1 MLKSLFLMIKTI
13 NTHCTFALE
22 EVFDYYSY
30 YQPNALA
37 SRMLVLNKKTMKL
50 LRYFLPVLLAVFTFC
65 ACDDWFGGDDPSDK
79 EPQFSD
85 YFKMEITRCERV
97 ADVLIVDFKMKNV
110 SGKDLQQVELSGA
123 TSKDNLGNGYNGDQ
137 DVSLGGKWSYW
148 GQKSIKKNETITG
161 SFRIRAFDKT
171 NSAQKLTLNFK
182 CASSDLDFD
191 GKVSIA
197 NIKIADKRVLTD
209 GIDTNDFGLKYQ
221 LVGTERKIVDGRNC
235 SFITFTVTNNTGV
248 NLSNVDFCAHNFYGD
263 TEDFNCYMSSDGSA
277 FSYTATVR
285 IQKGETKTLTIRV
298 NDVPDRIKQLRGTVT
313 CRTDSYIL
321 CSENVNFY
329 DMTFE

>member
-1 MLKSLFLMIKTI
+1 
-13 NTHCTFALE
+13 
-22 EVFDYYSY
+22 
-30 YQPNALA
+30 
-37 SRMLVLNKKTMKL
+37 MLVLNKKTIKL

-110 SGKDLQQVELSGA
+110 SGKDLQQVELSESNNFIG
-123 TSKDNLGNGYNGDQ
+123 SKDNLGNEYYNRQ
-137 DVSLGGKWSYW
+137 DVSLGGRWSKS

-161 SFRIRAFDKT
+161 SFRIRGFDKT
-171 NSAQKLTLNFK
+171 NSAQKLTLNFR
-182 CASSDLDFD
+182 CASSDLNFNSE
-191 GKVSIA
+191 VSIA

-248 NLSNVDFCAHNFYGD
+248 NLSNVDFDTDSNYFSGD
-263 TEDFNCYMSSDGSA
+263 TESFRYDISSDGSA
-277 FSYTATVR
+277 FSYSTALR
-285 IQKGETKTLTIRV
+285 IQTGETKTLTIRV
-298 NDVPDRIKQLRGTVT
+298 NGVPDRIKQLRGTVT

-321 CSENVNFY
+321 CSEDVNFY

>member
-1 MLKSLFLMIKTI
+1 
-13 NTHCTFALE
+13 
-22 EVFDYYSY
+22 
-30 YQPNALA
+30 
-37 SRMLVLNKKTMKL
+37 MKL

-110 SGKDLQQVELSGA
+110 SGKDLQQVELRDVG
-123 TSKDNLGNGYNGDQ
+123 SKDNLGNKYYTGQ

-161 SFRIRAFDKT
+161 SFRISAFDKT
-171 NSAQKLTLNFK
+171 NSAQKLILNFR
-182 CASSDLDFD
+182 CASSDLNFD
-191 GKVSIA
+191 GEVSIA

-221 LVGTERKIVDGRNC
+221 LVGTERKIVDGRNR

-248 NLSNVDFCAHNFYGD
+248 NLSDVKFDTTNFYAD
-263 TEDFNCYMSSDGSA
+263 TESFGCDISSDGSA
-277 FSYTATVR
+277 FNYITTLR
-285 IQKGETKTLTIRV
+285 IQKGETKTLTICIY
-298 NDVPDRIKQLRGTVT
+298 NVPDRIKQLRGIVT

>member
-1 MLKSLFLMIKTI
+1 
-13 NTHCTFALE
+13 
-22 EVFDYYSY
+22 
-30 YQPNALA
+30 
-37 SRMLVLNKKTMKL
+37 MKL

-65 ACDDWFGGDDPSDK
+65 ACDDWFGNDDPSDK

-123 TSKDNLGNGYNGDQ
+123 TSKDNLGNGYSNQQ

-182 CASSDLDFD
+182 CASSDLNFN
-191 GKVSIA
+191 GEVSIA

-221 LVGTERKIVDGRNC
+221 LVGTERKIVDGRNY

-248 NLSNVDFCAHNFYGD
+248 NLSNVDFCAHSFYGD
-263 TEDFNCYMSSDGSA
+263 TESFNCDMSSDGSA

-285 IQKGETKTLTIRV
+285 IQKGETKTLTICI
-298 NDVPDRIKQLRGTVT
+298 NNVPDRIKQLRGTVT
-313 CRTDSYIL
+313 CKTDSYIL

>member
-1 MLKSLFLMIKTI
+1 MTGLVVTTRLTRNLSLATI
-13 NTHCTFALE
+13 
-22 EVFDYYSY
+22 SKW
-30 YQPNALA
+30 
-37 SRMLVLNKKTMKL
+37 R
-50 LRYFLPVLLAVFTFC
+50 LLA
-65 ACDDWFGGDDPSDK
+65 AN
-79 EPQFSD
+79 
-85 YFKMEITRCERV
+85 
-97 ADVLIVDFKMKNV
+97 VLIVDFKMKNV
-110 SGKDLQQVELSGA
+110 SGKDLQEVELRSDYNG
-123 TSKDNLGNGYNGDQ
+123 SKDNLGNEYYNRQ
-137 DVSLGGKWSYW
+137 DVSLGGRWSNL

-182 CASSDLDFD
+182 CASSDLNFNSE
-191 GKVSIA
+191 VSIA

-248 NLSNVDFCAHNFYGD
+248 NLSDVDFDTNNNYFSGD
-263 TEDFNCYMSSDGSA
+263 TESFRCDISSDGSA
-277 FSYTATVR
+277 FSSITTLR
-285 IQKGETKTLTIRV
+285 IQTGETKTLTIRV
-298 NDVPDRIKQLRGTVT
+298 NNVPDRIKQLRGAVT

-321 CSENVNFY
+321 CSEDVNFY

>member
-1 MLKSLFLMIKTI
+1 MIKTI

-110 SGKDLQQVELSGA
+110 SGKDLQQVELRDVG
-123 TSKDNLGNGYNGDQ
+123 SKDNLGNKYYTGQ

-161 SFRIRAFDKT
+161 SFRISAFDKT
-171 NSAQKLTLNFK
+171 NSAQKLTLNFR

-191 GKVSIA
+191 GEVSIA

-248 NLSNVDFCAHNFYGD
+248 NLSDVKFDTTNFYAD
-263 TEDFNCYMSSDGSA
+263 TESFGCDISSDGSA
-277 FSYTATVR
+277 FNYITTLR
-285 IQKGETKTLTIRV
+285 IQKGETKTLTICIY
-298 NDVPDRIKQLRGTVT
+298 NVPDRIKQLRGIVT

>member
-1 MLKSLFLMIKTI
+1 
-13 NTHCTFALE
+13 
-22 EVFDYYSY
+22 
-30 YQPNALA
+30 
-37 SRMLVLNKKTMKL
+37 MLVLNKKTMKL

-110 SGKDLQQVELSGA
+110 SGKDLQQVELRTA
-123 TSKDNLGNGYNGDQ
+123 YNCAKDNLGNEYYNSQ
-137 DVSLGGKWSYW
+137 DVSLGGKWNYS
-148 GQKSIKKNETITG
+148 GKKSIKKNETITG
-161 SFRIRAFDKT
+161 SFRIRDFDKT

-191 GKVSIA
+191 GEVSIA

-221 LVGTERKIVDGRNC
+221 LLGTERKIVDGRNC

-248 NLSNVDFCAHNFYGD
+248 NLSNVNFYLSYFYSD
-263 TEDFNCYMSSDGSA
+263 TEQFRCDISSDGSA
-277 FSYTATVR
+277 FSYTTALR
-285 IQKGETKTLTIRV
+285 IQTGETKTLTICIY
-298 NDVPDRIKQLRGTVT
+298 DVPDRIKQLRGTVT
-313 CRTDSYIL
+313 CSTDSYIL
-321 CSENVNFY
+321 CSEDVNFY

>member
-1 MLKSLFLMIKTI
+1 
-13 NTHCTFALE
+13 
-22 EVFDYYSY
+22 
-30 YQPNALA
+30 
-37 SRMLVLNKKTMKL
+37 MLVLNKKTMKL

-110 SGKDLQQVELSGA
+110 SGKDLQQVELRTA
-123 TSKDNLGNGYNGDQ
+123 YNCAKDNLGNEYYNSQ
-137 DVSLGGKWSYW
+137 DVSLGGKWNYS
-148 GQKSIKKNETITG
+148 GKKSIKKNETITG
-161 SFRIRAFDKT
+161 SFRIRDFDKT

-191 GKVSIA
+191 GEVSIA

-221 LVGTERKIVDGRNC
+221 LLGTERKIVDGRNC

-248 NLSNVDFCAHNFYGD
+248 NLSNVNFYLSYFYSD
-263 TEDFNCYMSSDGSA
+263 TEQFRCDISSDGSA
-277 FSYTATVR
+277 FSYTTTLR
-285 IQKGETKTLTIRV
+285 IQTGETKTLTICIY
-298 NDVPDRIKQLRGTVT
+298 DVPDRIKQLRGTVT
-313 CRTDSYIL
+313 CSTDSYIL
-321 CSENVNFY
+321 CSEDVNFY

>member
-1 MLKSLFLMIKTI
+1 
-13 NTHCTFALE
+13 
-22 EVFDYYSY
+22 
-30 YQPNALA
+30 
-37 SRMLVLNKKTMKL
+37 MLVLNKKTLKL

-110 SGKDLQQVELSGA
+110 SGKDLQEVQLNGTS
-123 TSKDNLGNGYNGDQ
+123 SKDNLGNEYSNMQ

-182 CASSDLDFD
+182 CVSSDLNFN
-191 GKVSIA
+191 GEVSIA

-263 TEDFNCYMSSDGSA
+263 TEDFYCYMSSDGSA

-285 IQKGETKTLTIRV
+285 IQKGETKTLTICI
-298 NDVPDRIKQLRGTVT
+298 NNVPDRIKQLRGTIT
-313 CRTDSYIL
+313 CKTDSYIL

>member
-1 MLKSLFLMIKTI
+1 
-13 NTHCTFALE
+13 
-22 EVFDYYSY
+22 
-30 YQPNALA
+30 
-37 SRMLVLNKKTMKL
+37 MKL

-65 ACDDWFGGDDPSDK
+65 ACDDWFGDDNDSDK

-110 SGKDLQQVELSGA
+110 SGKDLQEVQLNGTS
-123 TSKDNLGNGYNGDQ
+123 SKDNLGNEYSNMQ

-182 CASSDLDFD
+182 CVSSDLNFN
-191 GKVSIA
+191 GEVSIA

-263 TEDFNCYMSSDGSA
+263 TENFNCYMSSDGSA

-313 CRTDSYIL
+313 CKTDSYIL

>member
-1 MLKSLFLMIKTI
+1 
-13 NTHCTFALE
+13 
-22 EVFDYYSY
+22 
-30 YQPNALA
+30 
-37 SRMLVLNKKTMKL
+37 MKL

-65 ACDDWFGGDDPSDK
+65 ACDDWFGDDDTSAK

-110 SGKDLQQVELSGA
+110 SGKDLQQVELSKSNNFIG
-123 TSKDNLGNGYNGDQ
+123 SMDNLGNDYYHTQ
-137 DVSLGGKWSYW
+137 DVSLGGKWSGS

-161 SFRIRAFDKT
+161 SFRIRGFDKT
-171 NSAQKLTLNFK
+171 NSAQKLTLIFK
-182 CASSDLDFD
+182 CASSDLNFN
-191 GKVSIA
+191 GEVSIA

-248 NLSNVDFCAHNFYGD
+248 NLSNVDFHASNFSGD
-263 TEDFNCYMSSDGSA
+263 TESFGICQMSSDGSA

-285 IQKGETKTLTIRV
+285 IQTGETKTLTICIY
-298 NDVPDRIKQLRGTVT
+298 DVPDRIKQLRGTVT
-313 CRTDSYIL
+313 CSTDSYIL

>member
-1 MLKSLFLMIKTI
+1 
-13 NTHCTFALE
+13 
-22 EVFDYYSY
+22 
-30 YQPNALA
+30 
-37 SRMLVLNKKTMKL
+37 MKL

-110 SGKDLQQVELSGA
+110 SGKDLQQVELREA
-123 TSKDNLGNGYNGDQ
+123 TSKDNLGNEYFNKEE
-137 DVSLGGKWSYW
+137 VSLGGKWSYS

-161 SFRIRAFDKT
+161 SFRIRGFDKT
-171 NSAQKLTLNFK
+171 NSAQKLTLNFR
-182 CASSDLDFD
+182 CASSDLNFNSE
-191 GKVSIA
+191 VSIA

-248 NLSNVDFCAHNFYGD
+248 NLSNVNFDTNNNYFSGD
-263 TEDFNCYMSSDGSA
+263 TESFRYDISSDGSA
-277 FSYTATVR
+277 FSYRTALR
-285 IQKGETKTLTIRV
+285 IQTGETKTLTIRV

-313 CRTDSYIL
+313 CSTDSYIL
-321 CSENVNFY
+321 CSEDVNFY

>member
-1 MLKSLFLMIKTI
+1 
-13 NTHCTFALE
+13 
-22 EVFDYYSY
+22 
-30 YQPNALA
+30 
-37 SRMLVLNKKTMKL
+37 MLVLNKKTMKL

-110 SGKDLQQVELSGA
+110 SGKDLQEVQLNGTS
-123 TSKDNLGNGYNGDQ
+123 SKDNLGNEYSNMQ

-182 CASSDLDFD
+182 CVSSDLNFN
-191 GKVSIA
+191 GEVSIA
-197 NIKIADKRVLTD
+197 NIKIADKRVLTN

-263 TEDFNCYMSSDGSA
+263 TEDFYCYMSSDGSA

-285 IQKGETKTLTIRV
+285 IQKGETKTLTICI
-298 NDVPDRIKQLRGTVT
+298 NNVPDRIKQLRGTVT
-313 CRTDSYIL
+313 CKTDSYIL

>member
-1 MLKSLFLMIKTI
+1 
-13 NTHCTFALE
+13 
-22 EVFDYYSY
+22 
-30 YQPNALA
+30 
-37 SRMLVLNKKTMKL
+37 MKL

-110 SGKDLQQVELSGA
+110 SGKDLQQVELRTA
-123 TSKDNLGNGYNGDQ
+123 YNCAKDNLGNEYYNSQ
-137 DVSLGGKWSYW
+137 DVSLGGKWNYS
-148 GQKSIKKNETITG
+148 GKKSIKKNETITG
-161 SFRIRAFDKT
+161 SFRIRDFDKT

-191 GKVSIA
+191 GEVSIA

-221 LVGTERKIVDGRNC
+221 LLGTERKIVDGRNC

-248 NLSNVDFCAHNFYGD
+248 NLSNVNFYLSYFYSD
-263 TEDFNCYMSSDGSA
+263 TEQFRCDISSDGSA
-277 FSYTATVR
+277 FSYRTALR
-285 IQKGETKTLTIRV
+285 IQTGETKTLTICIY
-298 NDVPDRIKQLRGTVT
+298 DVPDRIKQLRGTVT
-313 CRTDSYIL
+313 CSTDSYIL
-321 CSENVNFY
+321 CSEDVNFY

>member
-1 MLKSLFLMIKTI
+1 
-13 NTHCTFALE
+13 
-22 EVFDYYSY
+22 
-30 YQPNALA
+30 
-37 SRMLVLNKKTMKL
+37 MLVLNKKTMKL

-110 SGKDLQQVELSGA
+110 SGKDLQQVELRTA
-123 TSKDNLGNGYNGDQ
+123 YNCAKDNLGNEYYNSQ
-137 DVSLGGKWSYW
+137 DVSLGGKWNYS
-148 GQKSIKKNETITG
+148 GKKSIKKNETITG
-161 SFRIRAFDKT
+161 SFRIRDFDKT

-191 GKVSIA
+191 GEVSIA

-221 LVGTERKIVDGRNC
+221 LVGTDRKIVDGRNC

-248 NLSNVDFCAHNFYGD
+248 NLSNVKFNLSYFYSD
-263 TEDFNCYMSSDGSA
+263 TEQFRCDISSDGSA
-277 FSYTATVR
+277 FSYTTALR
-285 IQKGETKTLTIRV
+285 IQTGETKTLTICIY
-298 NDVPDRIKQLRGTVT
+298 DVPDRIKQLRGTVT
-313 CRTDSYIL
+313 CSTDSCIL
-321 CSENVNFY
+321 CSEDVNFY

>member
-1 MLKSLFLMIKTI
+1 
-13 NTHCTFALE
+13 
-22 EVFDYYSY
+22 
-30 YQPNALA
+30 
-37 SRMLVLNKKTMKL
+37 MKL

-65 ACDDWFGGDDPSDK
+65 ACDDWFGNDDPSDK

-110 SGKDLQQVELSGA
+110 SGKDLQQVELRTA
-123 TSKDNLGNGYNGDQ
+123 YNCAKDNLGNEYYNSQ
-137 DVSLGGKWSYW
+137 DVSLGGKWNYS
-148 GQKSIKKNETITG
+148 GKKSIKKNETITG
-161 SFRIRAFDKT
+161 SFRIRDFDKT

-191 GKVSIA
+191 GEVSIA

-221 LVGTERKIVDGRNC
+221 LVGTDRKIVDGRNC

-248 NLSNVDFCAHNFYGD
+248 NLSNVNFNLSYFYSD
-263 TEDFNCYMSSDGSA
+263 TEQFRCDISSDGSA
-277 FSYTATVR
+277 FSYTTALR
-285 IQKGETKTLTIRV
+285 IQTGETKTLTICIY
-298 NDVPDRIKQLRGTVT
+298 DVPDRIKQLRGTVT
-313 CRTDSYIL
+313 CSTDSYIL
-321 CSENVNFY
+321 CSEDVNFY

>member
-1 MLKSLFLMIKTI
+1 
-13 NTHCTFALE
+13 
-22 EVFDYYSY
+22 
-30 YQPNALA
+30 
-37 SRMLVLNKKTMKL
+37 MKL

-65 ACDDWFGGDDPSDK
+65 ACDDLFGGDDPSDK

-110 SGKDLQQVELSGA
+110 SGKDLQQVELRTA
-123 TSKDNLGNGYNGDQ
+123 YNCAKDNLGNEYYNSQ
-137 DVSLGGKWSYW
+137 DVSLGGKWNYS
-148 GQKSIKKNETITG
+148 GKKSIKKNETITG

-191 GKVSIA
+191 GEVSIA

-221 LVGTERKIVDGRNC
+221 LLGTERKIVDGRNC

-248 NLSNVDFCAHNFYGD
+248 NLSNVKFNLSYFYSD
-263 TEDFNCYMSSDGSA
+263 TEQFRCDISSDGSA
-277 FSYTATVR
+277 FSYTTALR
-285 IQKGETKTLTIRV
+285 IQTGETKTLTICIY
-298 NDVPDRIKQLRGTVT
+298 DVPDRIKQLRGTVT
-313 CRTDSYIL
+313 CSTDSYIL
-321 CSENVNFY
+321 CSEDVNFY

>member
-1 MLKSLFLMIKTI
+1 MIKTI

-110 SGKDLQQVELSGA
+110 SGKDLQEVQLNGTS
-123 TSKDNLGNGYNGDQ
+123 SKDNLGNEYSNMQ

-182 CASSDLDFD
+182 CVSSDLNFN
-191 GKVSIA
+191 GEVSIA

-263 TEDFNCYMSSDGSA
+263 TEDFYCYMSSDGSA

-285 IQKGETKTLTIRV
+285 IQKGETKTLTICI
-298 NDVPDRIKQLRGTVT
+298 NNVPDRIKQLRGTVT
-313 CRTDSYIL
+313 CKTDSYIL

>member
-1 MLKSLFLMIKTI
+1 
-13 NTHCTFALE
+13 
-22 EVFDYYSY
+22 
-30 YQPNALA
+30 
-37 SRMLVLNKKTMKL
+37 MLVLNKKTMKL

-110 SGKDLQQVELSGA
+110 SGKDLQQVKLSSYNA
-123 TSKDNLGNGYNGDQ
+123 SSKDNLGNDYYNRQ
-137 DVSLGGKWSYW
+137 DVSLGGRWSNW

-161 SFRIRAFDKT
+161 SFRIKEFDKT
-171 NSAQKLTLNFK
+171 NSAQKLTLNFN

-191 GKVSIA
+191 GEVSIA

-221 LVGTERKIVDGRNC
+221 LVGTERKMIDGYNY

-248 NLSNVDFCAHNFYGD
+248 NLSNVNFDTNNNYFSGD
-263 TEDFNCYMSSDGSA
+263 TESFRCDISSDGSA
-277 FSYTATVR
+277 FSYRTALR
-285 IQKGETKTLTIRV
+285 IQTGETKTLTIRV
-298 NDVPDRIKQLRGTVT
+298 NNVPDRIKQLRGTVT
-313 CRTDSYIL
+313 CSTDSYIL
-321 CSENVNFY
+321 CSEDVNFY

>member
-1 MLKSLFLMIKTI
+1 MIKTI

-191 GKVSIA
+191 GEVSIA

-285 IQKGETKTLTIRV
+285 IQKGETKTLTICI
-298 NDVPDRIKQLRGTVT
+298 NNVPDRIKQLRGTVT
-313 CRTDSYIL
+313 CKTDSYIL

>member
-1 MLKSLFLMIKTI
+1 
-13 NTHCTFALE
+13 
-22 EVFDYYSY
+22 
-30 YQPNALA
+30 
-37 SRMLVLNKKTMKL
+37 MLVLNKKTMKL

-79 EPQFSD
+79 EPQFND

-110 SGKDLQQVELSGA
+110 SGKDLQQVELRDVG
-123 TSKDNLGNGYNGDQ
+123 SKDNLGNKYYTGQ

-161 SFRIRAFDKT
+161 SFRIRDFDKT

-191 GKVSIA
+191 GEVSIA

-248 NLSNVDFCAHNFYGD
+248 NLSDVKFITSNFYAD
-263 TEDFNCYMSSDGSA
+263 TESFGCDISSDGSA
-277 FSYTATVR
+277 FNYITTLR

-313 CRTDSYIL
+313 CSTDSYIL
-321 CSENVNFY
+321 CSEDVNFY

>member
-1 MLKSLFLMIKTI
+1 
-13 NTHCTFALE
+13 
-22 EVFDYYSY
+22 
-30 YQPNALA
+30 
-37 SRMLVLNKKTMKL
+37 MKL

-110 SGKDLQQVELSGA
+110 SGKDLQQVELSESNNFIG
-123 TSKDNLGNGYNGDQ
+123 SKDNLGNEYYNRQ
-137 DVSLGGKWSYW
+137 DVSLGGRWSYS
-148 GQKSIKKNETITG
+148 GKKSIKKNETITG
-161 SFRIRAFDKT
+161 SFRIRGFDKT
-171 NSAQKLTLNFK
+171 NSAQKLTLNFR
-182 CASSDLDFD
+182 CASSDLNFD
-191 GKVSIA
+191 SEVSIA

-248 NLSNVDFCAHNFYGD
+248 NLSNVDFDTDSNYFSGD
-263 TEDFNCYMSSDGSA
+263 TESFRYDISSEGSA
-277 FSYTATVR
+277 FSYSTALR
-285 IQKGETKTLTIRV
+285 IQTGETKTLTIRV
-298 NDVPDRIKQLRGTVT
+298 NGVPDRIKQLRGTVT

-321 CSENVNFY
+321 CSEDVNFY

>member
-1 MLKSLFLMIKTI
+1 MIKTI

-123 TSKDNLGNGYNGDQ
+123 TSKDNLGNGYSNQQ

-161 SFRIRAFDKT
+161 SFRISGFDKT

-182 CASSDLDFD
+182 CASSDLNFN
-191 GKVSIA
+191 GEVSIA

-248 NLSNVDFCAHNFYGD
+248 NLSNVDFCAHRFYGD
-263 TEDFNCYMSSDGSA
+263 TEGFNCYMSSDGSA

-321 CSENVNFY
+321 CSEDVNFY

>member
-1 MLKSLFLMIKTI
+1 MIKTI

-110 SGKDLQQVELSGA
+110 SGKDFQEVQLNGTS
-123 TSKDNLGNGYNGDQ
+123 SKDNLGNEYSNMQ

-182 CASSDLDFD
+182 CVSSDLNFN
-191 GKVSIA
+191 GEVSIA

-263 TEDFNCYMSSDGSA
+263 TEDFYCYMSSDGSA

-285 IQKGETKTLTIRV
+285 IQKGETKTLTICI
-298 NDVPDRIKQLRGTVT
+298 NNVPDRIKQLRGTIT
-313 CRTDSYIL
+313 CKTDSYIL

>member
-1 MLKSLFLMIKTI
+1 
-13 NTHCTFALE
+13 
-22 EVFDYYSY
+22 
-30 YQPNALA
+30 
-37 SRMLVLNKKTMKL
+37 MLVLNKKTMKL

-123 TSKDNLGNGYNGDQ
+123 TSKDNLGNGYSNQQ

-161 SFRIRAFDKT
+161 SFRISGFDKT

-182 CASSDLDFD
+182 CASSDLNFN
-191 GKVSIA
+191 GEVSIA

-263 TEDFNCYMSSDGSA
+263 TEGFNCEMSSDGSA

-285 IQKGETKTLTIRV
+285 IQKGETKTLTICIQS
-298 NDVPDRIKQLRGTVT
+298 VPDRIKQLRGTVT

-321 CSENVNFY
+321 CSEDVNFY

>member
-1 MLKSLFLMIKTI
+1 
-13 NTHCTFALE
+13 
-22 EVFDYYSY
+22 
-30 YQPNALA
+30 
-37 SRMLVLNKKTMKL
+37 MKL

-110 SGKDLQQVELSGA
+110 SGKDLQQVELRTA
-123 TSKDNLGNGYNGDQ
+123 YNCAKDNLGNEYYNSQ
-137 DVSLGGKWSYW
+137 DVSLGGKWNYS
-148 GQKSIKKNETITG
+148 GKKSIKKNETITG
-161 SFRIRAFDKT
+161 SFRIRDFDKT

-191 GKVSIA
+191 GEVSIA

-221 LVGTERKIVDGRNC
+221 LVGTDRKIVDGRNC

-248 NLSNVDFCAHNFYGD
+248 NLSNVKFNLSYFYSD
-263 TEDFNCYMSSDGSA
+263 TEQFRCDISSDGSA
-277 FSYTATVR
+277 FSYTTALR
-285 IQKGETKTLTIRV
+285 IQTGETKTLTICIY
-298 NDVPDRIKQLRGTVT
+298 DVPDRIKQLRGTVT
-313 CRTDSYIL
+313 CSTDSYIL
-321 CSENVNFY
+321 CSEDVNFY

>member
-1 MLKSLFLMIKTI
+1 MIKTI

-191 GKVSIA
+191 GEVSIA

-248 NLSNVDFCAHNFYGD
+248 NLSNVNFNLSYFYSD
-263 TEDFNCYMSSDGSA
+263 TEQFRCDISSDGSA
-277 FSYTATVR
+277 FSYTTALR
-285 IQKGETKTLTIRV
+285 IQTGETKTLTICIY
-298 NDVPDRIKQLRGTVT
+298 DVPDRIKQLRGTVT
-313 CRTDSYIL
+313 CSTDSYIL
-321 CSENVNFY
+321 CSEDVNFY

>member
-1 MLKSLFLMIKTI
+1 
-13 NTHCTFALE
+13 
-22 EVFDYYSY
+22 
-30 YQPNALA
+30 
-37 SRMLVLNKKTMKL
+37 MKL

-110 SGKDLQQVELSGA
+110 SGKDLQQVKLSESNNFIG
-123 TSKDNLGNGYNGDQ
+123 SKDNLGNEYNNRQ
-137 DVSLGGKWSYW
+137 DVSLGGRWSYS
-148 GQKSIKKNETITG
+148 GKKSIKKNETITG
-161 SFRIRAFDKT
+161 SFRIRGFDKT
-171 NSAQKLTLNFK
+171 NSAQKLTLNFR
-182 CASSDLDFD
+182 CASSDLNFD
-191 GKVSIA
+191 SEVSIA

-248 NLSNVDFCAHNFYGD
+248 NLSNVDFDTDSNYFSGD
-263 TEDFNCYMSSDGSA
+263 TESFRYDISSEGSA
-277 FSYTATVR
+277 FSYSTALR
-285 IQKGETKTLTIRV
+285 IQTGETKTLTIRV
-298 NDVPDRIKQLRGTVT
+298 NGVPDRIKQLRGTVT

-321 CSENVNFY
+321 CSEDVNFY

>member
-1 MLKSLFLMIKTI
+1 MIKTI
-13 NTHCTFALE
+13 NTYRTFALE

-110 SGKDLQQVELSGA
+110 SGKDLQEVQLNGTS
-123 TSKDNLGNGYNGDQ
+123 SKDNLGNEYSNLQ

-182 CASSDLDFD
+182 CVSSDLNFN
-191 GKVSIA
+191 GEVSIA

-263 TEDFNCYMSSDGSA
+263 TEDFYCYMSSDGSA

-285 IQKGETKTLTIRV
+285 IQKGETKTLTICI
-298 NDVPDRIKQLRGTVT
+298 NNVPDRIKQLRGTVT
-313 CRTDSYIL
+313 CKTDSYIL

>member
-1 MLKSLFLMIKTI
+1 
-13 NTHCTFALE
+13 
-22 EVFDYYSY
+22 
-30 YQPNALA
+30 
-37 SRMLVLNKKTMKL
+37 MKL

-110 SGKDLQQVELSGA
+110 SGKDLQQVELRSA
-123 TSKDNLGNGYNGDQ
+123 YNCAKDNLGNEYYNSQ
-137 DVSLGGKWSYW
+137 DVSLGGKWNYS
-148 GQKSIKKNETITG
+148 GKKSIKKNETITG
-161 SFRIRAFDKT
+161 SFRIRDFDKT

-191 GKVSIA
+191 GEVSIA

-221 LVGTERKIVDGRNC
+221 LLGTERKIVDGRNC

-248 NLSNVDFCAHNFYGD
+248 NLSNVKFNLSYFYSD
-263 TEDFNCYMSSDGSA
+263 TEQFRCDISSDGSA
-277 FSYTATVR
+277 FSYTTALR
-285 IQKGETKTLTIRV
+285 IQTGETKTLTICIY
-298 NDVPDRIKQLRGTVT
+298 DVPDRIKQLRGTVT
-313 CRTDSYIL
+313 CSTDSYIL
-321 CSENVNFY
+321 CSEDVNFY

>member
-1 MLKSLFLMIKTI
+1 
-13 NTHCTFALE
+13 
-22 EVFDYYSY
+22 
-30 YQPNALA
+30 
-37 SRMLVLNKKTMKL
+37 MKL

-110 SGKDLQQVELSGA
+110 SGKDLQQVELRTA
-123 TSKDNLGNGYNGDQ
+123 YNCAKDNLGNEYYNSQ
-137 DVSLGGKWSYW
+137 DVSLGGKWNYS
-148 GQKSIKKNETITG
+148 GKKSIKKNETITG
-161 SFRIRAFDKT
+161 SFRIRDFDKT

-191 GKVSIA
+191 GEVSIA

-248 NLSNVDFCAHNFYGD
+248 NLSNVKFYLSYFYSD
-263 TEDFNCYMSSDGSA
+263 TEQFRCDISSDGSA
-277 FSYTATVR
+277 FSYTTALR
-285 IQKGETKTLTIRV
+285 IQTGETKTLTICIY
-298 NDVPDRIKQLRGTVT
+298 DVPDRIKQLRGTVT
-313 CRTDSYIL
+313 CSTDSYIL
-321 CSENVNFY
+321 CSEDVNFY

>member
-1 MLKSLFLMIKTI
+1 MIKTI

-110 SGKDLQQVELSGA
+110 LGKDLQQVELRDVG
-123 TSKDNLGNGYNGDQ
+123 SKDNLGNKYYTGQ

-161 SFRIRAFDKT
+161 SFRISAFDKT
-171 NSAQKLTLNFK
+171 NSAQKLTLNFR

-191 GKVSIA
+191 GEVSIA

-248 NLSNVDFCAHNFYGD
+248 NLSDVKFDTTNFYAD
-263 TEDFNCYMSSDGSA
+263 TESFGCDISSDGSA
-277 FSYTATVR
+277 FNYITTLR
-285 IQKGETKTLTIRV
+285 IQKGETKTLTICIY
-298 NDVPDRIKQLRGTVT
+298 NVPDRIKQLRGIVT

>member
-1 MLKSLFLMIKTI
+1 
-13 NTHCTFALE
+13 
-22 EVFDYYSY
+22 
-30 YQPNALA
+30 
-37 SRMLVLNKKTMKL
+37 MKL

-65 ACDDWFGGDDPSDK
+65 ACDDWFGDDDTSDK

-110 SGKDLQQVELSGA
+110 SGKDLQQVELSKSNNFIG
-123 TSKDNLGNGYNGDQ
+123 SMDNLGNDYYHTQ
-137 DVSLGGKWSYW
+137 DVSLGGKWSGS

-161 SFRIRAFDKT
+161 SFRIRGFDKT
-171 NSAQKLTLNFK
+171 NSAQKLTLIFK
-182 CASSDLDFD
+182 CASSDLNFN
-191 GKVSIA
+191 GEVSIA

-248 NLSNVDFCAHNFYGD
+248 NLSNVDFHASNFSGD
-263 TEDFNCYMSSDGSA
+263 TESFGICQMSSDGSA

-285 IQKGETKTLTIRV
+285 IQTGETKTLTICIY
-298 NDVPDRIKQLRGTVT
+298 DVPDRIKQLRGTVT
-313 CRTDSYIL
+313 CSTDSYIL

>member
-1 MLKSLFLMIKTI
+1 
-13 NTHCTFALE
+13 
-22 EVFDYYSY
+22 
-30 YQPNALA
+30 
-37 SRMLVLNKKTMKL
+37 MKL

-110 SGKDLQQVELSGA
+110 SGKDLQQVELRDVG
-123 TSKDNLGNGYNGDQ
+123 SKDNLGNKYYTGQ

-161 SFRIRAFDKT
+161 SFRISAFDKT
-171 NSAQKLTLNFK
+171 NSAQKLTLNFR
-182 CASSDLDFD
+182 CASSDLNFD
-191 GKVSIA
+191 GEVSIA

-221 LVGTERKIVDGRNC
+221 LVGTERKIVDGRNR

-248 NLSNVDFCAHNFYGD
+248 NLSDVKFDTTNFYAD
-263 TEDFNCYMSSDGSA
+263 TESFGCDISSDGSA
-277 FSYTATVR
+277 FNYITTLR
-285 IQKGETKTLTIRV
+285 IQKGETKTLTICIY
-298 NDVPDRIKQLRGTVT
+298 NVPDRIKQLRGIVT

>member
-1 MLKSLFLMIKTI
+1 
-13 NTHCTFALE
+13 
-22 EVFDYYSY
+22 
-30 YQPNALA
+30 
-37 SRMLVLNKKTMKL
+37 MKL

-110 SGKDLQQVELSGA
+110 SGKDLQQVELRTA
-123 TSKDNLGNGYNGDQ
+123 YNCAKDNLGNEYYNSQ
-137 DVSLGGKWSYW
+137 DVSLGGKWNYS
-148 GQKSIKKNETITG
+148 GKKSIKKNETITG
-161 SFRIRAFDKT
+161 SFRIRDFDKT

-191 GKVSIA
+191 GEVSIA

-221 LVGTERKIVDGRNC
+221 LVGTDRKIVDGRNC

-248 NLSNVDFCAHNFYGD
+248 NLSNVNFNLSYFYSD
-263 TEDFNCYMSSDGSA
+263 TEQFRCDISSDGSA
-277 FSYTATVR
+277 FSYTTALR
-285 IQKGETKTLTIRV
+285 IQTGETKTLTICIY
-298 NDVPDRIKQLRGTVT
+298 DVPDRIKQLRGTIT
-313 CRTDSYIL
+313 CSTDSYIL
-321 CSENVNFY
+321 CSEDVNFY

>member
-1 MLKSLFLMIKTI
+1 MIKTI

-110 SGKDLQQVELSGA
+110 SGKDLQEVQLSGA
-123 TSKDNLGNGYNGDQ
+123 TSKDNLGNEYNGDQ

-182 CASSDLDFD
+182 CVSSDLNFN
-191 GKVSIA
+191 GEVSIA

-263 TEDFNCYMSSDGSA
+263 TEDFYCYMSSDGSA

-285 IQKGETKTLTIRV
+285 IQKGETKTLTICI
-298 NDVPDRIKQLRGTVT
+298 NNVPDRIKQLRGTVT
-313 CRTDSYIL
+313 CKTDSYIL

>member
-1 MLKSLFLMIKTI
+1 
-13 NTHCTFALE
+13 
-22 EVFDYYSY
+22 
-30 YQPNALA
+30 
-37 SRMLVLNKKTMKL
+37 MKL

-110 SGKDLQQVELSGA
+110 SGKDLQQVEFSESNNFIG
-123 TSKDNLGNGYNGDQ
+123 SKDNLGNEYYNRQ
-137 DVSLGGKWSYW
+137 DVSLGGKWSGS

-161 SFRIRAFDKT
+161 SFRIRGFDKT
-171 NSAQKLTLNFK
+171 NSAQKLTLNFR
-182 CASSDLDFD
+182 CASSDLNFNSE
-191 GKVSIA
+191 VSIA

-248 NLSNVDFCAHNFYGD
+248 NLSNVDFDTDSNYFSGD
-263 TEDFNCYMSSDGSA
+263 TESFRYDISSDGSA
-277 FSYTATVR
+277 FSYSTALR
-285 IQKGETKTLTIRV
+285 IQTGETKTLTIRV
-298 NDVPDRIKQLRGTVT
+298 NGVPDRIKQLRGTVT

-321 CSENVNFY
+321 CSEDVNFY

>member
-1 MLKSLFLMIKTI
+1 
-13 NTHCTFALE
+13 
-22 EVFDYYSY
+22 
-30 YQPNALA
+30 
-37 SRMLVLNKKTMKL
+37 MKL

-110 SGKDLQQVELSGA
+110 SGKDLQEVQLRSDYIGC
-123 TSKDNLGNGYNGDQ
+123 KDNLGNEYYNRQ
-137 DVSLGGKWSYW
+137 DVSLGGRWSDL

-161 SFRIRAFDKT
+161 SFRISAFDKT

-182 CASSDLDFD
+182 CASSDLNFN
-191 GKVSIA
+191 GVVSIA

-221 LVGTERKIVDGRNC
+221 LVGTERKIVDGRNY

-248 NLSNVDFCAHNFYGD
+248 NLSNVDFCAHSFYGD
-263 TEDFNCYMSSDGSA
+263 TESFNCDMSSDGSA

-285 IQKGETKTLTIRV
+285 IQKGETKTLTICI

-313 CRTDSYIL
+313 CKTDSYIL

>member
-1 MLKSLFLMIKTI
+1 
-13 NTHCTFALE
+13 
-22 EVFDYYSY
+22 
-30 YQPNALA
+30 
-37 SRMLVLNKKTMKL
+37 MKL

-65 ACDDWFGGDDPSDK
+65 ACDDWFGNDDPSDK

-97 ADVLIVDFKMKNV
+97 ADVLIVDFNMKNV
-110 SGKDLQQVELSGA
+110 SGKDLQQVELRTA
-123 TSKDNLGNGYNGDQ
+123 YKCAKDNLGNEYYNSQ

-182 CASSDLDFD
+182 CVSSDLNFN
-191 GKVSIA
+191 GEVSIA

-263 TEDFNCYMSSDGSA
+263 TEDFYCYMSSDGSA

-285 IQKGETKTLTIRV
+285 IQKGETKTLTICI
-298 NDVPDRIKQLRGTVT
+298 NNVPDRIKQLRGTIT
-313 CRTDSYIL
+313 CKTDSYIL

>member
-1 MLKSLFLMIKTI
+1 
-13 NTHCTFALE
+13 
-22 EVFDYYSY
+22 
-30 YQPNALA
+30 
-37 SRMLVLNKKTMKL
+37 MKL

-110 SGKDLQQVELSGA
+110 SGKDLQQVELRDVG
-123 TSKDNLGNGYNGDQ
+123 SKDNLGNKYYTGQ

-161 SFRIRAFDKT
+161 SFRISAFDKT
-171 NSAQKLTLNFK
+171 NSAQKLTLNFR
-182 CASSDLDFD
+182 CASSDLNFD
-191 GKVSIA
+191 GEVSIA

-248 NLSNVDFCAHNFYGD
+248 NLSDVKFDTTNFYAD
-263 TEDFNCYMSSDGSA
+263 TESFVCDISSDGSA
-277 FSYTATVR
+277 FNYRTTLR
-285 IQKGETKTLTIRV
+285 IQKGETKTLTICIY
-298 NDVPDRIKQLRGTVT
+298 NVPDRIKQLRGIVT
-313 CRTDSYIL
+313 CSTDSYIL
-321 CSENVNFY
+321 CSEDVNFY